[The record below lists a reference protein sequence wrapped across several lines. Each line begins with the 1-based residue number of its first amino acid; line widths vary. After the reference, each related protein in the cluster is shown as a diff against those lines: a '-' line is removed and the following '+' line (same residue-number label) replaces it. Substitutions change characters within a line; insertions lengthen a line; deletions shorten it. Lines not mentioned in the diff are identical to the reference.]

1 MSKVVQVRELAIG
14 EGRPKICVPF
24 MGKTEEQI
32 AASAGRVLDAGADLA
47 EWRAD
52 YFEGLLC
59 PERMKAMLGTLRARL
74 GGMPLL
80 FTIRTRAEGGEA
92 ELSFEDYTRVNL
104 DAAASGCV
112 DLIDVEIDRGDDVAF
127 LVVEGAH
134 EHGVQVIGSYH
145 DFQKT
150 PKKEDLI
157 MRLCK
162 MQEAEADIA
171 KIAVMPQSPRD
182 VLVLLDATL
191 AMKELH
197 DETPVV
203 TMAMGDL
210 GKVTRVSGEVFGS
223 AITFGMAG
231 NASAPGQMPVK
242 ELEACLKCLET
253 NGFVDEK

>member
-24 MGKTEEQI
+24 MGKTEAEI
-32 AASAGRVLDAGADLA
+32 KEAAQSVLETGADMA

-52 YFEGLLC
+52 CFEGLFC
-59 PERMKAMLGTLRARL
+59 PERMKAMWQMLRILLGE
-74 GGMPLL
+74 MPLL

-92 ELSFEDYTRVNL
+92 DPSFEDYTRVNL
-104 DAAASGCV
+104 DAVTSGCV
-112 DLIDVEIDRGDDVAF
+112 DLVDVEIARGDDVAF
-127 LVVEGAH
+127 LIVESAH
-134 EHGVQVIGSYH
+134 EHGVKVIGSYH

-162 MQEAEADIA
+162 MQEVETDIA
-171 KIAVMPQSPRD
+171 KIAVMPKNPRD

-197 DETPVV
+197 NETPVV

-210 GKVTRVSGEVFGS
+210 GKVTRISGEIFGS
-223 AITFGMAG
+223 SITFGMAG
-231 NASAPGQMPVK
+231 NPSAPGQMPVK
-242 ELEACLKCLET
+242 ELRACMKCLKTDE
-253 NGFVDEK
+253 FVDEK